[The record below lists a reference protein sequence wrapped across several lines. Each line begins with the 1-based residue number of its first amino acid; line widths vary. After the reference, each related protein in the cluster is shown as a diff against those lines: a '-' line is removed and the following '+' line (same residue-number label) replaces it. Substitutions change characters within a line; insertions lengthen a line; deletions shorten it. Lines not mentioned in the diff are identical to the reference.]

1 MFPRMTG
8 GSERH
13 LSTAEAARIL
23 GLSES
28 RVRELVRSG
37 MCTPAR
43 HGRRYAFSFQELVVL
58 RTAAGLLARNIP
70 MARVRRALAALVR
83 ELPPERSLSGLRIW
97 ADGRNVAVRDDGA
110 AWEPETGQAILD
122 FEVDGLAQKV
132 EELRPADATVSPEGE
147 THDRALAE
155 FERAIDL
162 EDHDPAAACDA
173 YGRALALDPNLVD
186 AWVNL
191 GRIAHESGSAAEAV
205 RLYHEALERSPEDP
219 VIHFNLALALEDAR
233 GPGPAAAHY
242 ERALELDPT
251 FADAHFNLASV
262 CEKLGRGPDALRHY
276 HAYKKLIHG

>member
-1 MFPRMTG
+1 MAE

-13 LSTAEAARIL
+13 LSTADAARIL

-43 HGRRYAFSFQELVVL
+43 NGRRYAFSFQELVVL

-70 MARVRRALAALVR
+70 MARVRRALTALVGQ
-83 ELPPERSLSGLRIW
+83 LPPERPLSGLRIF
-97 ADGRNVAVRDDGA
+97 ADGRHVAVRDEGA

-122 FEVDGLAQKV
+122 FEVDGLARQV
-132 EELRPADATVSPEGE
+132 GELRSTDATVSQESDP
-147 THDRALAE
+147 HARALAE

-162 EDHDPAAACDA
+162 EDGDPAAACDS
-173 YGRALALDPNLVD
+173 YGRALALDPDLVD

-191 GRIAHESGSAAEAV
+191 GRIAHESGSADEAV
-205 RLYHEALERSPEDP
+205 RLYHEALVRSPEDP

-233 GPGPAAAHY
+233 GAGPAAAHY
-242 ERALELDPT
+242 ERALALDPT

-262 CEKLGRGPDALRHY
+262 CEKLGRGPDAVRHY
-276 HAYKKLIHG
+276 HAYKKLTRG